1 MRWVEELGQ
10 DKVPE
15 GAERD
20 ASDYHSHLV
29 EGPAGNVGP
38 GPADGAALQSGAGKA
53 PGSRDRHSWGPG
65 NQISGQEGPPENTQQ
80 GNLEAN
86 PGLLHSSPASC
97 CFTRRDILQS
107 QLSCEESLLWF
118 EIV

>member
-10 DKVPE
+10 YKVPE
-15 GAERD
+15 GAERG

-38 GPADGAALQSGAGKA
+38 SPADGAAPQSGAGKA

-65 NQISGQEGPPENTQQ
+65 NQISGQEGPPENPQQ
-80 GNLEAN
+80 GNLEAK
-86 PGLLHSSPASC
+86 PGLLRSSPASS